1 MLPIIPARTAAHGG
15 RERDPRGGSPSPRR
29 NPTRALIASL
39 IAALLAV
46 ASGPVASAETGYGK
60 QKVVYHINYDDPKK
74 QKGALRNIQNHINA
88 VGAEN
93 MDLRVVMHGNGLTLL
108 MRANED
114 PNFESG
120 VANLK
125 SRGIGFKVCA
135 NTLKGRRS
143 ATKTTSAMSTRK
155 TSCRAASPRSPTSR
169 PTDSAT

>member
-1 MLPIIPARTAAHGG
+1 M
-15 RERDPRGGSPSPRR
+15 
-29 NPTRALIASL
+29 RALTASL

-46 ASGPVASAETGYGK
+46 AFGPVASAETGYGK
-60 QKVVYHINYDDPKK
+60 QKVVYHVNYDDPKK

-125 SRGIGFKVCA
+125 SQGIGFKVCA
-135 NTLKGRRS
+135 NTLKGRTIS
-143 ATKTTSAMSTRK
+143 YEDDLYDVDQEDIVPSGVAEIAHLQAEGYSYVK
-155 TSCRAASPRSPTSR
+155 P
-169 PTDSAT
+169 